1 MRDELERQVE
11 EARQVIKEGGL
22 VIFPTETAY
31 GIAADALN
39 PDVVEKVYEAKER
52 LQEKKL
58 TAIVEN
64 LAQAEEHA
72 ELTDNERKI
81 IEELMPG
88 PLTLVAE
95 KKARVP
101 EVLNE
106 EFVFRIPGSEVAR
119 ELAAHGPVTAT
130 SANISG
136 EETSY
141 RVEDISPEL
150 KEKVDYIV
158 DAGELEP
165 SATSTIAEVN
175 NSDVVIHRKGPV
187 TREEIEEVL

>member
-1 MRDELERQVE
+1 MRDKLEQQVE
-11 EARQVIKEGGL
+11 EAKQVLADGGL

-31 GIAADALN
+31 GLAAYALD
-39 PDVVEKVYEAKER
+39 PGAVERVYEAKQR
-52 LQEKKL
+52 PREKKL
-58 TAIVEN
+58 TAIVQSLE
-64 LAQAEEHA
+64 QAEEYA
-72 ELTDNERKI
+72 ELTDAERKI
-81 IEELMPG
+81 VEEVMPG

-95 KKARVP
+95 KKPVVP
-101 EVLNE
+101 GALNE

-119 ELAAHGPVTAT
+119 ELPEQGPVTAT

-136 EETSY
+136 AETSY
-141 RVEDISPEL
+141 RVEDISREL
-150 KEKVDYIV
+150 REKVDYII

-165 SATSTIAEVN
+165 SETSTIAEVN

>member
-1 MRDELERQVE
+1 ME
-11 EARQVIKEGGL
+11 EARQVLEEGGL

-39 PDVVEKVYEAKER
+39 LQAIKQVYEAKQRPREKGLTVIVDSLETAER
-52 LQEKKL
+52 Y
-58 TAIVEN
+58 
-64 LAQAEEHA
+64 A
-72 ELTDNERKI
+72 ELSGKERKVAG
-81 IEELMPG
+81 ELMPG

-95 KKARVP
+95 KKPGVP
-101 EVLNE
+101 EALNR

-119 ELAAHGPVTAT
+119 ELAEHGPITAT

-136 EETSY
+136 KETSY
-141 RVEDISPEL
+141 RIEDISPGIR
-150 KEKVDYIV
+150 KNVDFII

-165 SATSTIAEVN
+165 SETSTIAEVN

-187 TREEIEEVL
+187 ERGRIEEVL